1 MAAEARVIAEAEFKR
16 KQESAHGEWLEERK
30 KLREETAPQHG
41 ICVLRAPSWWRH
53 SSLPALLGWAPLVRL
68 VLVRATHP
76 GPAAEPLRA
85 PTGGYGAVSHTAL
98 CGA

>member
-41 ICVLRAPSWWRH
+41 ICMVHAHAHAWYMH
-53 SSLPALLGWAPLVRL
+53 GVGM
-68 VLVRATHP
+68 V
-76 GPAAEPLRA
+76 
-85 PTGGYGAVSHTAL
+85 
-98 CGA
+98 

>member
-41 ICVLRAPSWWRH
+41 ICLPS
-53 SSLPALLGWAPLVRL
+53 
-68 VLVRATHP
+68 
-76 GPAAEPLRA
+76 
-85 PTGGYGAVSHTAL
+85 
-98 CGA
+98 